1 MCFSY
6 SVHQVQNKLPFDPN
20 NLQIP
25 IPGFFFSGFE
35 HPKLPICTA
44 SKKWELAQW
53 GLIPSWADDPEKQS
67 EIQKVTLNA
76 RSETAFEK
84 PAFKDAWSRRPC
96 IVVANGFFE
105 WQHQGKL
112 RVPYYISSKTDDF
125 LWFGGLYEDIK
136 INNQWQ
142 RTYTILTTEARGIMS
157 EIHNA
162 KNRMPV
168 MLHGDTLGQW
178 LHGSVE
184 ERRELCRPQATEFLH
199 AHQVNPLLNKNSINR
214 NASWAIE
221 SYQKPQTELPF

>member
-76 RSETAFEK
+76 RSETAF
-84 PAFKDAWSRRPC
+84 
-96 IVVANGFFE
+96 
-105 WQHQGKL
+105 
-112 RVPYYISSKTDDF
+112 
-125 LWFGGLYEDIK
+125 
-136 INNQWQ
+136 
-142 RTYTILTTEARGIMS
+142 
-157 EIHNA
+157 
-162 KNRMPV
+162 
-168 MLHGDTLGQW
+168 
-178 LHGSVE
+178 
-184 ERRELCRPQATEFLH
+184 
-199 AHQVNPLLNKNSINR
+199 
-214 NASWAIE
+214 
-221 SYQKPQTELPF
+221 